1 LKLTIND
8 TSYQRINISKAGQHM
23 TPNFRINKYLKYVV
37 VLILFMLH
45 NYYPGNGDIFDGW
58 LKYGKDSATS
68 LSSVA
73 SRDYVNKRE
82 GEYYNDFSSNNHTE
96 KIEKACFQCID
107 NNIKDLKP
115 IPMNGEPE
123 IALFWAISKSGTSSV
138 KAILN
143 RCLDLRMAGST
154 ALIDYEE
161 NPNELEL
168 IDLSASG
175 HIGRF
180 VNIDFGYLSGLQLA
194 KDLRM
199 ADSGLI
205 DVAVTGYLHEA
216 AQIFTPQNPVRLFT
230 IMRHPVERMLS
241 AYYYSKISLWEKT
254 YDENRPNLTLL
265 EFTTEKKYYVDNWV
279 TRMLS
284 GSRKGYP
291 VTNDDY
297 EYAKSFLKEKCLIM
311 LLDQFD
317 ESIDR
322 LLDFMGWTIKTPDC
336 VTAFT
341 HKTPSN
347 ANPHQDLSRRSKEWK
362 AMMKK
367 NSYDVK
373 LYYFAIKLFKGEQK
387 KLVRLSQEN
396 NDG

>member
-1 LKLTIND
+1 
-8 TSYQRINISKAGQHM
+8 
-23 TPNFRINKYLKYVV
+23 
-37 VLILFMLH
+37 
-45 NYYPGNGDIFDGW
+45 
-58 LKYGKDSATS
+58 
-68 LSSVA
+68 
-73 SRDYVNKRE
+73 
-82 GEYYNDFSSNNHTE
+82 
-96 KIEKACFQCID
+96 
-107 NNIKDLKP
+107 
-115 IPMNGEPE
+115 
-123 IALFWAISKSGTSSV
+123 
-138 KAILN
+138 
-143 RCLDLRMAGST
+143 
-154 ALIDYEE
+154 
-161 NPNELEL
+161 
-168 IDLSASG
+168 
-175 HIGRF
+175 
-180 VNIDFGYLSGLQLA
+180 
-194 KDLRM
+194 
-199 ADSGLI
+199 
-205 DVAVTGYLHEA
+205 
-216 AQIFTPQNPVRLFT
+216 
-230 IMRHPVERMLS
+230 
-241 AYYYSKISLWEKT
+241 
-254 YDENRPNLTLL
+254 
-265 EFTTEKKYYVDNWV
+265 
-279 TRMLS
+279 MLS

-387 KLVRLSQEN
+387 KLVRLSKEN